1 MKTMQILFLNKDF
14 FSKNYKILF
23 LLFILFLI
31 FYRSPY
37 IFLNGRF
44 IAEEGSLWFR
54 NAFLFGPVK
63 GITQIFV
70 GSGYFNF
77 WANIS
82 SVLAIF
88 LPLEYAPFATVYMAF
103 LVQFYLF
110 IFIIYSESTFLNNR
124 IDKVI
129 VSLIVLLT
137 PPMVAEVWLNT
148 LTSQVYFSLLVIL
161 IFFQR
166 EIINNFFTKTS
177 PVILLISGL
186 TSK

>member
-44 IAEEGSLWFR
+44 IAEEGSFWFR

-82 SVLAIF
+82 SVLATF

-124 IDKVI
+124 ILFFCI
-129 VSLIVLLT
+129 
-137 PPMVAEVWLNT
+137 
-148 LTSQVYFSLLVIL
+148 FSSIKMNLPKRNLHQKNIADYRT
-161 IFFQR
+161 I
-166 EIINNFFTKTS
+166 TKT
-177 PVILLISGL
+177 
-186 TSK
+186 